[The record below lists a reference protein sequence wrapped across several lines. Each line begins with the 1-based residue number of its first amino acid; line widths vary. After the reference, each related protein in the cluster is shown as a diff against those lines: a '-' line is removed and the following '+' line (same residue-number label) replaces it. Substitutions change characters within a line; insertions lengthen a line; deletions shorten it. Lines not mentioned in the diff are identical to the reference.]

1 MPQKTQQMPYYN
13 NYSDENVNCFVRG
26 QVHLNRWPPK
36 KIDNLSQ
43 GNAQNLHFHKDHS
56 QVSNSNSEYL
66 TNFGAPSHW
75 FGRLPVMPFNSLN
88 QQQQPQ
94 FYNHSNQQQNQFN
107 RYNNSQ
113 KGYIG
118 NNKHSPLSIVE
129 KAPFPLRRV
138 YSVNSPK
145 SLGRQQNNCN
155 KTNIIW
161 SSPLITPKYA
171 LNNIIEDKRINNQFK
186 QQIFINPQKLQQAS
200 APHFYS
206 SPVFTTN
213 NNVFS
218 VSHCSPQNSVL
229 SKRPIQNIFSSNFD
243 QQNKEKHQNNFTK
256 EMTKLTK
263 PFIRHHFSS
272 SFSSFEL
279 LPTVNRKSP
288 QQMSWPYLQNE
299 NSIVSTM
306 ERSSFA
312 QKVFELFKQAA
323 WAAAA
328 SSTNIATTAATTT
341 LAGSVIPPL
350 REFNLRAELFWL
362 KSSMK
367 ESMHSMFRMQ
377 VIINN

>member
-1 MPQKTQQMPYYN
+1 MVTTSPLFMPQKTQQMPYYN

-56 QVSNSNSEYL
+56 QVSNPNSEYL

-88 QQQQPQ
+88 QQQHPQ

-118 NNKHSPLSIVE
+118 NNKHSPLPIVE

-138 YSVNSPK
+138 YSANSPK

-155 KTNIIW
+155 KNNIIW

-206 SPVFTTN
+206 SP
-213 NNVFS
+213 
-218 VSHCSPQNSVL
+218 
-229 SKRPIQNIFSSNFD
+229 
-243 QQNKEKHQNNFTK
+243 
-256 EMTKLTK
+256 
-263 PFIRHHFSS
+263 
-272 SFSSFEL
+272 
-279 LPTVNRKSP
+279 
-288 QQMSWPYLQNE
+288 
-299 NSIVSTM
+299 
-306 ERSSFA
+306 
-312 QKVFELFKQAA
+312 
-323 WAAAA
+323 
-328 SSTNIATTAATTT
+328 
-341 LAGSVIPPL
+341 
-350 REFNLRAELFWL
+350 
-362 KSSMK
+362 
-367 ESMHSMFRMQ
+367 
-377 VIINN
+377 

>member
-1 MPQKTQQMPYYN
+1 MVTTSPLFMPQKTQQMPYYN

-26 QVHLNRWPPK
+26 QVHLNR
-36 KIDNLSQ
+36 
-43 GNAQNLHFHKDHS
+43 NAQNLHFHKDHS
-56 QVSNSNSEYL
+56 QVSNPNSEYL

-88 QQQQPQ
+88 QQQPQ

-107 RYNNSQ
+107 RYTNSQ
-113 KGYIG
+113 KEYIG
-118 NNKHSPLSIVE
+118 NNKHSPLSIIE

-145 SLGRQQNNCN
+145 SLGKQQNNCN
-155 KTNIIW
+155 KNNIIW
-161 SSPLITPKYA
+161 SSPLITPKHA

-186 QQIFINPQKLQQAS
+186 QQIFINPQKLQQTS

-206 SPVFTTN
+206 SPVFST
-213 NNVFS
+213 NNVFP
-218 VSHCSPQNSVL
+218 VFPCSPQNSVL

-263 PFIRHHFSS
+263 PSSIRHHFSS

-299 NSIVSTM
+299 KSIVSTM

-328 SSTNIATTAATTT
+328 STTNIATTAATTT

-362 KSSMK
+362 KSAIK